1 MGNYRT
7 KSILKFKFI
16 SWFYDAFDWAFA
28 LDQSRNPRRR
38 LAQRIPNGT
47 VQILDVCVG
56 TANSAIAVAKNRP
69 DVHITGIDL
78 SADMMAVARRKTQK
92 LGISN
97 INFRQMDA
105 TNMDFPDDSFD
116 VVMVSFGLHELS
128 YVLMI
133 KVLTE
138 MNRVLNRNGKL
149 YVIDYEREDDPVRRV
164 LLWLCLKLFEPKH
177 MSKFLEYSWD
187 DIFRE
192 SGFKLD
198 ASEKLLFSKLISGTK

>member
-149 YVIDYEREDDPVRRV
+149 YVIDYEKEDDPVRRV
-164 LLWLCLKLFEPKH
+164 LLWLCLKLFEPKR
-177 MSKFLEYSWD
+177 MSKFLEYSWN
-187 DIFRE
+187 DIFEE

-198 ASEKLLFSKLISGTK
+198 SSEKQLFSKLISGTK